1 MFPDF
6 QSNEFMELSQLDFL
20 EYFPFK
26 VSASWLN
33 WHMLFFTEYS
43 LKDGSYWPFYF
54 LSVDIYSYC
63 QFDMSIVNNKADRQ
77 WRPSTLLLTH
87 LLMRRTPLLGIW
99 FSEGSYRQWI
109 YSFSTKIYLRQAGPL
124 LTRGSFLPSM
134 KNWQEVPIDK
144 WHWENVCTKSVEMC
158 TDTFPREIRKK
169 KRNVSC

>member
-1 MFPDF
+1 MGQCPEKKQVRLRMFPDF

-33 WHMLFFTEYS
+33 WHMLFFTEYW

-63 QFDMSIVNNKADRQ
+63 QFNMSIVNNKADRQ
-77 WRPSTLLLTH
+77 WRPSTLLLTY

-99 FSEGSYRQWI
+99 FSEGSYRQWV
-109 YSFSTKIYLRQAGPL
+109 YSFSMRWKPKRICMSIFWKRGPYWQGGLFYHPWKIDKRFL
-124 LTRGSFLPSM
+124 LTNDIEKMFVQ
-134 KNWQEVPIDK
+134 KV
-144 WHWENVCTKSVEMC
+144 
-158 TDTFPREIRKK
+158 
-169 KRNVSC
+169 